1 MPEFRD
7 VPEPDPKKLTNGNGK
22 HPGRNL
28 KQDLEAVKKNHEKA
42 MEGAT
47 GKLPPR
53 IVEPRCHTCQSDYR
67 DYIERE
73 IIRGHSYLA
82 IAKSI
87 PDGPDRRSI
96 SKHHKEHMA
105 ITAAAYRAI
114 LEEEASLEGQNYDEG
129 VRGAITN
136 RGVLELMIRK
146 GFDDVIDNNTMVEPK
161 DLIQIIK
168 LKSEKD
174 ANHAQIQ
181 VETYKRQVDLFKQA
195 ILEVVPPDMQARI
208 VAKVKKLR
216 QLEEDV
222 FAHEK
227 LLAAKTVE
235 SSAVDI
241 TDEPS

>member
-7 VPEPDPKKLTNGNGK
+7 VPEPDPKKLTNGNGNGHAK
-22 HPGRNL
+22 RNI
-28 KQDLEAVKKNHEKA
+28 KPDLESIKKNHEKA
-42 MEGAT
+42 IENAT

-53 IVEPRCHTCQSDYR
+53 IVESRCHTCNSEFR

-73 IIRGHSYLA
+73 LIRGHSYLA
-82 IAKSI
+82 ISRSL
-87 PDGPDRRSI
+87 GGTPDRRSI
-96 SKHHKEHMA
+96 STHHKEHMA

-114 LEEEASLEGQNYDEG
+114 LEEEASLEGQNYEDG

-146 GFDDVIDNNTMVEPK
+146 GFDDIMDDNTMVEPK

-168 LKSEKD
+168 LKQEMD
-174 ANHAQIQ
+174 AQYVTVQ

-216 QLEEDV
+216 QLEEDM
-222 FAHEK
+222 FAHER
-227 LLAAKTVE
+227 LLTETVE
-235 SSAVDI
+235 GTAEDV
-241 TDEPS
+241 T

>member
-96 SKHHKEHMA
+96 SKHH
-105 ITAAAYRAI
+105 
-114 LEEEASLEGQNYDEG
+114 
-129 VRGAITN
+129 
-136 RGVLELMIRK
+136 
-146 GFDDVIDNNTMVEPK
+146 
-161 DLIQIIK
+161 
-168 LKSEKD
+168 
-174 ANHAQIQ
+174 
-181 VETYKRQVDLFKQA
+181 
-195 ILEVVPPDMQARI
+195 
-208 VAKVKKLR
+208 
-216 QLEEDV
+216 
-222 FAHEK
+222 
-227 LLAAKTVE
+227 
-235 SSAVDI
+235 
-241 TDEPS
+241 